1 MHEWE
6 ALTCLQTKLQV
17 VFGDNE
23 DGHGFDKKEESKSDA
38 ERSLASFFQLEV
50 MRRYG
55 KKGLAVGGGGSQE
68 KCAGSS
74 RRSGFRTVPATPSRD
89 GRFRDILTSG

>member
-1 MHEWE
+1 MQEWE

-23 DGHGFDKKEESKSDA
+23 DGHGFDKKEESKSNA
-38 ERSLASFFQLEV
+38 EWTLASLFQFEV

-55 KKGLAVGGGGSQE
+55 KKGLAVGEGGSQG
-68 KCAGSS
+68 KLQGN
-74 RRSGFRTVPATPSRD
+74 SGGAVAQRTNANHLALLFSATR
-89 GRFRDILTSG
+89 